1 MIKPTILFLFGLR
14 FFFYSDEHLP
24 MHVHVKNGDGK
35 AKIDILTAEVV
46 ENNGLKP
53 ADLKKAVDAVK
64 QYKDD
69 FTKAPGSDHEHHPRN
84 WTADGINLILNHE
97 VFLENTLRISPDC
110 RICMFGPEPRS
121 AARHY

>member
-1 MIKPTILFLFGLR
+1 MPTIIFLFELR

-35 AKIDILTAEVV
+35 AKIDILTAEVI

-69 FTKAPGSDHEHHPRN
+69 FTKAWNEYFD
-84 WTADGINLILNHE
+84 
-97 VFLENTLRISPDC
+97 EN
-110 RICMFGPEPRS
+110 
-121 AARHY
+121 

>member
-1 MIKPTILFLFGLR
+1 MREISTLFYGLQSWRYKNLSLYLQHNKKISTMPTILFLFGLR

-35 AKIDILTAEVV
+35 AKINIETAEVI
-46 ENNGLKP
+46 ENSGIKP

-69 FTKAPGSDHEHHPRN
+69 MIEAWKQYFDE
-84 WTADGINLILNHE
+84 D
-97 VFLENTLRISPDC
+97 
-110 RICMFGPEPRS
+110 
-121 AARHY
+121 